1 MTVLATGDIRGFYAS
16 LGVVVSDGAVHE
28 VAVKCFAS
36 PESHKHGD
44 RSPSASISLVN
55 GAWCCH
61 ACGARGGAYD
71 AALALGHTPRG
82 AIDLMVTHGLVERR
96 SGPISPSRDRVQ
108 SALPR
113 AHARPPA
120 APQRPRL
127 EATDADVAR
136 WQSSLSRRPA
146 LISRLAHERG
156 WRYGVMCELEVGLDA
171 SARVTIP
178 IRTATGDL
186 QGVLRYQPLR
196 THGPKMLA
204 VRGTRLGLIP
214 HPAREPAPHVILV
227 EGPADMIAARSSGL
241 AAIAVSGTYA
251 WRSEWAPAFA
261 GRHVTVVMDCDRPGR
276 EAASRIASDLAP
288 SSDVAVL
295 DLDPARTDGYDLT
308 DALLDQEHRSFDLP
322 ALTRLERGLA
332 RSRFSDARGLER

>member
-1 MTVLATGDIRGFYAS
+1 MTVLATGDIRGFYES
-16 LGVVVSDGAVHE
+16 LGVMLPDHAAPE
-28 VAVKCFAS
+28 AAVKCFAS
-36 PESHKHGD
+36 PESHRHGD

-71 AALALGHTPRG
+71 AALARGHTPRG
-82 AIDLMVTHGLVERR
+82 AIELMIRHGLIERR
-96 SGPISPSRDRVQ
+96 PGPESPSPNRVQ
-108 SALPR
+108 SVN
-113 AHARPPA
+113 ARPHAQPPP
-120 APQRPRL
+120 APQRPRH

-136 WQSSLSRRPA
+136 WQSSLSRRPS
-146 LISRLAHERG
+146 LILRLAHERE
-156 WRYGVMCELEVGLDA
+156 WRYGVMCQLEVGLDA
-171 SARVTIP
+171 SGRLTIP

-186 QGVLRYQPLR
+186 QGVLRYQPWR

-227 EGPADMIAARSSGL
+227 EGPADMIAARSNGL

-261 GRHVTVVMDCDRPGR
+261 ARHVTVVMDCDGPGR
-276 EAASRIASDLAP
+276 EAANRIASDLAP
-288 SSDVAVL
+288 SSDVTVL
-295 DLDPARTDGYDLT
+295 DLDPARADGYDLT
-308 DALLDQEHRSFDLP
+308 DTLLDRERRSVDLP

>member
-16 LGVVVSDGAVHE
+16 LGVVVSDRAVHE
-28 VAVKCFAS
+28 VAVTCFAS

-82 AIDLMVTHGLVERR
+82 AIELMITHGMIERR
-96 SGPISPSRDRVQ
+96 STPGSRAPERLQ
-108 SALPR
+108 SAPERRR
-113 AHARPPA
+113 AQAPPA
-120 APQRPRL
+120 RERPRL
-127 EATDADVAR
+127 EATDADVIR
-136 WQSSLSRRPA
+136 WQSSLSHRTS
-146 LISRLAHERG
+146 LILRLAQERG
-156 WRYGVMCELEVGLDA
+156 WRYGAMCDLEVGVDPGGRL
-171 SARVTIP
+171 TIP
-178 IRTATGDL
+178 IRTAAGDL
-186 QGVLRYQPLR
+186 QGVLRYQPWR

-214 HPAREPAPHVILV
+214 HPARELAPHVILV
-227 EGPADMIAARSSGL
+227 EGPADMIAARSNGF

-251 WRSEWAPAFA
+251 WRSEWAPALV
-261 GRHVTVVMDCDRPGR
+261 GRRVTVVMDCDRPGR
-276 EAASRIASDLAP
+276 EAANRIASDLAP
-288 SSDVAVL
+288 STDVAVL

-308 DALLDQEHRSFDLP
+308 DALLDREHRSFELP